1 MPVRIMG
8 FARKGSRKRARSV
21 SRSRSSRS
29 SSRVGF
35 RSRSRSRVRAQGVHT
50 FSRHCAAQTVDIN
63 GTFLSRQYNDKF
75 EDMIQSSDFTSL
87 FDMYRIVKVTYT
99 FQLINVPEASLVPNA
114 SSASFANG
122 TNWYPKMWYIVD
134 HDGGTTETL
143 NSMRERQGT
152 KCRILQPNKVVKVSW
167 TPKCRVLTYSTDTTQ
182 GYAPRNIKVDMN
194 DTAIPHY
201 GLAVVFDTNG
211 YDPSDSYPFKIAVE
225 RKITFKCFGVR

>member
-50 FSRHCAAQTVDIN
+50 FSRHCAATTVDIN
-63 GTFLSRQYNDKF
+63 GTFLSRQYSDKF
-75 EDMIQSSDFTSL
+75 EDMIQAVDFTSL

-99 FQLINVPEASLVPNA
+99 FQLINVPETTQVLNNVSVGNW
-114 SSASFANG
+114 N
-122 TNWYPKMWYIVD
+122 NWYPKMWYIVD

-152 KCRILQPNKVVKVSW
+152 KCRILQPNKSIKISW
-167 TPKCRVLTYSTDTTQ
+167 TPKCRVLTYATDTTQ
-182 GYAPRNIKVDMN
+182 GYAPRNIKIDMN
-194 DTAIPHY
+194 DTNIPHY

-211 YDPSDSYPFKIAVE
+211 LDPNDTYPFRVAVE

>member
-8 FARKGSRKRARSV
+8 FARKGSRKRARSL

-29 SSRVGF
+29 SSRVSF
-35 RSRSRSRVRAQGVHT
+35 RSRPRSRVRAQGVHT
-50 FSRHCAAQTVDIN
+50 FSRHCAAQTVDLN

-99 FQLINVPEASLVPNA
+99 FQLINAPEAQAYLN
-114 SSASFANG
+114 SAVQANF

-152 KCRILQPNKVVKVSW
+152 KCRILQPNKTIRISW
-167 TPKCRVLTYSTDTTQ
+167 TPKCRVLTYSTDATQ
-182 GYAPRNIKVDMN
+182 GYAPRNIKIDMN
-194 DTAIPHY
+194 DTAVPHY

-211 YDPSDSYPFKIAVE
+211 IDPNDTYPFKIAVE